1 MGYRVAHIG
10 AFDMENLGDLL
21 FSDVVAAH
29 LTERLDIDEIVY
41 FSPQSCTIPNTD
53 KETHSVAQLESFHL
67 DKPFDAIIVGG
78 GDMVHL
84 WKVRMNLPHIS
95 DDWILYDVLHMWV
108 IPSLVASQYGIPLV
122 WNAPGVPVD
131 FVDTDNDI
139 VNVLCQAVDYIS
151 VRDNQAKKVLS
162 TAVPPQE
169 ITVVPDSV
177 LTIDRFFPQEELAE
191 SLEARNLT
199 HLKPGEYIFFQATV
213 RFSDEQLRQSVEALQ
228 KIKKE
233 TGLAVLVQSIGYSMG
248 DEEVCERIVEMSGG
262 EFETLDGHPTQMDL
276 LALLANAA
284 FYIGG
289 SLHGS
294 IISSAYGV
302 KNVTCNVFNYNKIE
316 GFLELMSNSEA
327 CLHDMADVYEAFWRQ
342 KEAPQPPLL
351 QELKGRVEK
360 HFDAIASI
368 ISRGTKRVDENYPLR
383 IADYIHASSAR
394 MEALRTDVR
403 NLQEEVE
410 RLTAEKSALQGGLD
424 ELHAST
430 SWKVTA
436 PLRRIVSAV
445 RK

>member
-1 MGYRVAHIG
+1 MGYRIAHVA
-10 AFDMENLGDLL
+10 AFDIENLGDLL
-21 FSDVVAAH
+21 FRDVVAAH
-29 LTERLDIDEIVY
+29 LDERLDIDEIVY

-53 KETHSVAQLESFHL
+53 QKTNSVAQLESFHQ

-78 GDMVHL
+78 GDMIHL

-95 DDWILYDVLHMWV
+95 DEWILYDVLHMWV
-108 IPSLVASQYGIPLV
+108 IPSLVAARYGIPLI

-139 VNVLCQAVDYIS
+139 VSTLCEAVDYIS

-162 TAVPPQE
+162 TAVPPQD

-177 LTIDRFFPQEELAE
+177 LTIDRFFSKEELADT
-191 SLEARNLT
+191 LEKSNLT
-199 HLKPGEYIFFQATV
+199 DLTSGEYIFFQATV

-248 DEEVCERIVEMSGG
+248 DEEVAERVVEMSGG
-262 EFETLDGHPTQMDL
+262 EFEKLNVHPTQMDV

-302 KNVTCNVFNYNKIE
+302 KNVTCNVFHYNKID
-316 GFLELMSNSEA
+316 GFLELMNNSEA
-327 CLHDMADVYEAFWRQ
+327 CVYDMRDMYEAFWEQ
-342 KEAPQPPLL
+342 KEAPQSLAL
-351 QELKGRVEK
+351 AELKDRVEK
-360 HFDAIASI
+360 HFDTIADI
-368 ISRGTKRVDENYPLR
+368 ISRGTKRVIENYPLR

-394 MEALRTDVR
+394 MEALRIDIR
-403 NLQEEVE
+403 NLQAEVE
-410 RLTAEKSALQGGLD
+410 RLTSEKSVLESSLD
-424 ELHAST
+424 EMRAST

-436 PLRRIVSAV
+436 PLRRIVSAL